1 MMTHWSP
8 YHSPPPPAA
17 PFTPPVTTWSPY
29 KAPAAPAKS
38 SKPATPTAWESEMSG
53 AV

>member
-1 MMTHWSP
+1 MTTHWSP

-17 PFTPPVTTWSPY
+17 PHMPATTTWSPY
-29 KAPAAPAKS
+29 KAPAKTAKS
-38 SKPATPTAWESEMSG
+38 SKPATPTWESEMSG